1 MIAKAS
7 FVRGVGALV
16 AAAAF
21 FSGCASAP
29 RTFSAPVAQ
38 SVPLVIP
45 FSLEHSLPAVEL
57 ELGGK
62 RVRLIVDTG
71 ADKVSIAL
79 KPSSM
84 AGMRLEPTGGN
95 QASLDING
103 AKRVERS
110 FVVRDG
116 AIGDLAL
123 RDVLISEES
132 RDFVPCDGIIGNAFL
147 SRFRVLLDYR
157 ESTMMLYPLVG
168 EIPAPLSG
176 HWASLQFTRGIA
188 GIMLDCSWSDG
199 GEGGFCLDTG
209 SSVGIVD
216 TSKLGPSRGSGLVAL
231 RDFSVAGLPFGD
243 RSFVARDL
251 SHLTPRGAPF
261 AGLLGYNILQ
271 GQRVIIDFAR
281 SQLLVDTAE
290 P

>member
-7 FVRGVGALV
+7 FARGVGALV

-29 RTFSAPVAQ
+29 RAFSAPVAQ
-38 SVPLVIP
+38 SAPLAIP
-45 FSLEHSLPAVEL
+45 FYLEHSLPAVEL

-79 KPSSM
+79 KPDSM
-84 AGMRLEPTGGN
+84 AGMRLEPTGGK

-103 AKRVERS
+103 AKHEERY
-110 FVVRDG
+110 FVARDG
-116 AIGDLAL
+116 SIGGLPL
-123 RDVLISEES
+123 REVAVSEES

-157 ESTMMLYPLVG
+157 ESTMMLYPLAG
-168 EIPAPLSG
+168 ELPAPLSG
-176 HWASLQFTRGIA
+176 HWASLPFTRGIA
-188 GIMLDCSWSDG
+188 GIMLDCSWSGG
-199 GEGGFCLDTG
+199 GEGSFCLDTG

-216 TSKLGPSRGSGLVAL
+216 TAKLGPGTEPGMVAL
-231 RDFSVAGLPFGD
+231 RDLSVAGLSFGD
-243 RSFVARDL
+243 RSFVAQDL

-261 AGLLGYNILQ
+261 AGLLGYNVLQ

-281 SQLLVDTAE
+281 SQFLVDTAE